1 MTRAY
6 RAAIVGTGGIA
17 NAHAEALAAAPG
29 RVRLTHAVDVDQ
41 ERASEFAD
49 RWSVPGA
56 APVIASTDLA
66 EVLAGTRE
74 AGEPLDLVHVCT
86 PPQSH
91 FALAAQ
97 VLAAGVD
104 VLLEKPPTLSL
115 AELDQL
121 IALEQET
128 GAHVGVVFQ
137 HRFGA
142 GAQRLR
148 AMLDAAPS
156 PLGRPLVA
164 LCNTLWYRDAEYFAA
179 PWRGRWDTEGGGP
192 TMGHGIHQLDLLLAV
207 LGPWSEVTAMA
218 GRQARDTDT
227 EDVSMAVVRFAN
239 GALASVVNSVVSPRQ
254 TSALRF
260 DTEHATIEL
269 EHLYGYTDAD
279 WTFTPAPGRE
289 DLKELWT
296 SDPDAATS
304 SHSSQVLAILDALDA
319 GLPLPVPATDARET
333 IELVAALYASAFTD
347 RPVRRGEIGPG
358 HPFAAA
364 MDGSGAPWARPA
376 AAPGTEPDA
385 AEPPAV
391 TAPVPTVEAAIISAT
406 VPPSAETP
414 PPPAAHIVVPA
425 AAGPTAAPTPIT
437 EETR

>member
-1 MTRAY
+1 MTGTY

-17 NAHAEALAAAPG
+17 NAHAEALAAVPG
-29 RVRLTHAVDVDQ
+29 RVRLTHAIDVDQ
-41 ERASEFAD
+41 ARATDFAA
-49 RWSVPGA
+49 RWTASDA

-66 EVLAGTRE
+66 DVLARTRD
-74 AGEPLDLVHVCT
+74 AGEPLDLVHICT

-97 VLAAGVD
+97 VLRAGVD

-115 AELDQL
+115 AELDEL

-148 AMLDAAPS
+148 ALLDAVPS
-156 PLGRPLVA
+156 PIGRPLVA

-227 EDVSMAVVRFAN
+227 EDVSMALVRFAD
-239 GALASVVNSVVSPRQ
+239 GALATVVNSVVSPRQ

-269 EHLYGYTDAD
+269 EHLYGPTDAD
-279 WTFTPAPGRE
+279 WTFTPAPGHE

-296 SDPDAATS
+296 SDPDAPAS
-304 SHSSQVLAILDALDA
+304 SHASQVVAILDALDA
-319 GLPLPVPATDARET
+319 GLPLPVTATDARET

-347 RPVRRGEIGPG
+347 RPVRRGEIGPD

-364 MDGSGAPWARPA
+364 MDGTGAPWA
-376 AAPGTEPDA
+376 
-385 AEPPAV
+385 PPATPASTV
-391 TAPVPTVEAAIISAT
+391 TPTLT
-406 VPPSAETP
+406 
-414 PPPAAHIVVPA
+414 
-425 AAGPTAAPTPIT
+425 PTATPTP
-437 EETR
+437 EEPR

>member
-1 MTRAY
+1 MTRLY

-17 NAHAEALAAAPG
+17 NAHAEALAAAPD
-29 RVRLTHAVDVDQ
+29 RIRLTHAIDVDPA
-41 ERASEFAD
+41 RASEFAA
-49 RWSVPGA
+49 RWSSPEQS
-56 APVIASTDLA
+56 VIASTDLA
-66 EVLAGTRE
+66 EVLASTRA
-74 AGEPLDLVHVCT
+74 AGEPLDLVHICT

-121 IALEQET
+121 IALEELT

-148 AMLDAAPS
+148 ALLAAEPS

-164 LCNTLWYRDAEYFAA
+164 VCNTLWYRDAEYFAA

-192 TMGHGIHQLDLLLAV
+192 TMGHGIHQFDLLLAT

-227 EDVSMAVVRFAN
+227 EDVSMAIVRFAN
-239 GALASVVNSVVSPRQ
+239 GALATVVNSVVSPRQ

-279 WTFTPAPGRE
+279 WTFTPAPGYE
-289 DLKELWT
+289 ELKELWT
-296 SDPDAATS
+296 SDPDAAPS

-319 GLPLPVPATDARET
+319 GQPLPVSATQARGT
-333 IELVAALYASAFTD
+333 IELVAALYASAFTGK
-347 RPVRRGEIGPG
+347 PVHRGEIDDG
-358 HPFAAA
+358 HPFAVA
-364 MDGSGAPWARPA
+364 MNGSGAAW
-376 AAPGTEPDA
+376 AAP
-385 AEPPAV
+385 
-391 TAPVPTVEAAIISAT
+391 SA
-406 VPPSAETP
+406 PSAQPTTTP
-414 PPPAAHIVVPA
+414 VTTTTSPAL
-425 AAGPTAAPTPIT
+425 TS

>member
-1 MTRAY
+1 MTRVY

-17 NAHAEALAAAPG
+17 HAHADALAAAG
-29 RVRLTHAVDVDQ
+29 DRVRLTHAIDVDQ
-41 ERASEFAD
+41 TRATEFAERFTRD
-49 RWSVPGA
+49 GA
-56 APVIASTDLA
+56 PAVLASTDLA
-66 EVLAGTRE
+66 DVLASTRA
-74 AGEPLDLVHVCT
+74 AGEPLDLVHICT

-97 VLAAGVD
+97 VLRAGVD

-115 AELDQL
+115 AELDEL
-121 IALEQET
+121 IAIEEET

-148 AMLDAAPS
+148 ALLDAEPS

-192 TMGHGIHQLDLLLAV
+192 TMGHGIHQFDLLLAT
-207 LGPWSEVTAMA
+207 LGPWAEVTAMA

-227 EDVSMAVVRFAN
+227 EDVSMAIVRFAN
-239 GALASVVNSVVSPRQ
+239 GALATIINSVVSPRQ

-279 WTFTPAPGRE
+279 WTFTPAPGHE
-289 DLKELWT
+289 ELKELWT
-296 SDPDAATS
+296 SDPDAAAS
-304 SHSSQVLAILDALDA
+304 SHTSQVVAILDALDA
-319 GLPLPVPATDARET
+319 GQPLPVTATQARST
-333 IELVAALYASAFTD
+333 IELVAALYASAFTG
-347 RPVRRGEIGPG
+347 RPVRAGEIDAT

-364 MDGSGAPWARPA
+364 MDGTGAPWAQPSPA
-376 AAPGTEPDA
+376 TH
-385 AEPPAV
+385 
-391 TAPVPTVEAAIISAT
+391 PTQ
-406 VPPSAETP
+406 PTP
-414 PPPAAHIVVPA
+414 
-425 AAGPTAAPTPIT
+425 APTS
-437 EETR
+437 EEIR

>member
-1 MTRAY
+1 MTRTY

-17 NAHAEALAAAPG
+17 NAHATALAAAAG
-29 RVRLTHAVDVDQ
+29 RVHLTHAIDVDLT
-41 ERASEFAD
+41 RATEFAE
-49 RWSVPGA
+49 RYTRPG

-66 EVLAGTRE
+66 DVLAGTRE
-74 AGEPLDLVHVCT
+74 AGEPLDLVHICT

-91 FALAAQ
+91 FALASQ

-115 AELDQL
+115 AELDTL
-121 IALEQET
+121 IALEEQT

-148 AMLDAAPS
+148 ALLEAEPS
-156 PLGRPLVA
+156 SIGRPLVA

-192 TMGHGIHQLDLLLAV
+192 TMGHGIHQFDLLLAV

-227 EDVSMAVVRFAN
+227 EDVSMAIVRFAN
-239 GALASVVNSVVSPRQ
+239 GALATIVNSVVSPRQ

-260 DTEHATIEL
+260 DTEHATIEV

-289 DLKELWT
+289 ELKELWT
-296 SDPDAATS
+296 NDPDAAPS
-304 SHSSQVLAILDALDA
+304 SHTSQVLAILDALDA
-319 GLPLPVPATDARET
+319 GQPLPVSATDARAT
-333 IELVAALYASAFTD
+333 IELVAALYASAFTGK
-347 RPVRRGEIGPG
+347 PVRRGEIGPG

-364 MDGSGAPWARPA
+364 MDGTGAPWTTPTTLT
-376 AAPGTEPDA
+376 PPDA
-385 AEPPAV
+385 DADAITSASAAV
-391 TAPVPTVEAAIISAT
+391 HPTLTTTS
-406 VPPSAETP
+406 
-414 PPPAAHIVVPA
+414 
-425 AAGPTAAPTPIT
+425 
-437 EETR
+437 EENR